1 MCAAERYGEL
11 RPATSLK
18 VGPLLLQPFRA
29 RQVQGLVVAH
39 DGGDG
44 DSRRFLIVALDP
56 LGINMPP
63 VFERLDEADPRN
75 TCFEFEITA
84 RNLDVLPKTSRGA
97 LGPVRLEPVADRWSC
112 EYSSV
117 NDNVD

>member
-1 MCAAERYGEL
+1 M
-11 RPATSLK
+11 
-18 VGPLLLQPFRA
+18 
-29 RQVQGLVVAH
+29 QGLVVAH
-39 DGGDG
+39 DGGHG

-56 LGINMPP
+56 GGINMPP
-63 VFERLDEADPRN
+63 VFESERLDEADPRN

-84 RNLDVLPKTSRGA
+84 RKLDALPKTSRGA

-117 NDNVD
+117 DDNVD